1 MAATVWRGHITFG
14 LVSIPVRLYRAAR
27 SEKVSLRELYRAP
40 PEEPQ
45 DTSTS
50 GRLTADSSAAEVPR
64 RGGAV
69 TAEPAVSRIK
79 LKPVSEDAGE
89 PVPRSEVVKG
99 FEYEKD
105 RYVVLEPAELK
116 SIAAETASEMQIQEF
131 VLMAEIDPVYLET
144 SYYVA
149 PESSGEKAYAL
160 LFAALKQTGYVGIAQ
175 FAMHRREHVVVVRP
189 GPRGVLVHTLYY
201 EQEIRKDQEYKA
213 NTDLVTPKE
222 LELATMLV
230 QALAGHFD
238 ASKYHDTYREKL
250 EALIDARMKGKTAAA
265 APEKPRKAQ
274 VVDIMEALQKSLQAT
289 KKPPAGETRAKK
301 TGKKI
306 VRRG

>member
-1 MAATVWRGHITFG
+1 MAATIWRGHITFG
-14 LVSIPVRLYRAAR
+14 LVSIPVRLHRAAR

-40 PEEPQ
+40 Q
-45 DTSTS
+45 STS
-50 GRLTADSSAAEVPR
+50 PAKRHDAGPAPMLQPRAGGEAAAP
-64 RGGAV
+64 
-69 TAEPAVSRIK
+69 PAVSRIK
-79 LKPVSEDAGE
+79 LNPVTEDAGE

-105 RYVVLEPAELK
+105 RYVVLDPADLE

-131 VLMAEIDPVYLET
+131 VEMAEIDPVYLET
-144 SYYVA
+144 SYYVS
-149 PESSGEKAYAL
+149 PEPSGEKAYAL
-160 LFAALKQTGYVGIAQ
+160 LFAALRKTGYVGIAQ

-189 GPRGVLVHTLYY
+189 GSRGVLVHTLYY

-222 LELATMLV
+222 LELASMLV

-238 ASKYHDTYREKL
+238 PSKYHDTYREKL
-250 EALIDARMKGKTAAA
+250 EALIAARMQGKTAKVT
-265 APEKPRKAQ
+265 PEKPRKAP

-301 TGKKI
+301 TGK
-306 VRRG
+306 RSRA